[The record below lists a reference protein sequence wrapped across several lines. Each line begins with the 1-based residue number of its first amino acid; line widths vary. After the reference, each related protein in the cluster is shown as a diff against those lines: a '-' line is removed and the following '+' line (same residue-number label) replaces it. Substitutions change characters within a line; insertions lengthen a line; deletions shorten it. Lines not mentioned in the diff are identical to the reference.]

1 MKVET
6 AKTVHRPVEGPARV
20 RCARKEAL
28 KQAVATLVL
37 DGSLADRIRVAWVE
51 KASRR

>member
-6 AKTVHRPVEGPARV
+6 AKTAHRPVEGPARV

-28 KQAVATLVL
+28 KQAFATLVSDL
-37 DGSLADRIRVAWVE
+37 WSIGFAWP
-51 KASRR
+51 A